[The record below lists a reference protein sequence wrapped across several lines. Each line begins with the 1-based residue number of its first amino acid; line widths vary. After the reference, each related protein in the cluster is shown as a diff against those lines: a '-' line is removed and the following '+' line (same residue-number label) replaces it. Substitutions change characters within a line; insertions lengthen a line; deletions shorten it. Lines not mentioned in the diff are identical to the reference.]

1 MYCRLINTF
10 GLCIHRRVIPENLRI
25 TIRVG
30 TGRVMSKAKRSWR
43 SWDVRLVRVRV
54 CPTHVISL
62 LQYWYHHQLDTP
74 ASPSSLASPP
84 PPFCLCPPSPLALLL
99 LCPLQVFVR
108 LASKHADVIRH
119 CRPHHKCPPPPLRLP
134 VTSCHARRA
143 RYLASLPLLVSRP
156 SLDTH
161 LTVYR
166 FILPS
171 SVSFLYISFVLDPSS
186 FPWLS
191 LDLLATGYQTSPHFF
206 DLAPAVAHRHSIHT

>member
-1 MYCRLINTF
+1 MYSPPSDPRKSSNHHPRRHWPSDVQSEKILALVGCRTRA
-10 GLCIHRRVIPENLRI
+10 C
-25 TIRVG
+25 
-30 TGRVMSKAKRSWR
+30 MSDPR
-43 SWDVRLVRVRV
+43 DLVVAV
-54 CPTHVISL
+54 LVPPP
-62 LQYWYHHQLDTP
+62 LDTP

>member
-1 MYCRLINTF
+1 MYSQPSDPRKSSNHHPRRHWPSDVQSEKILALVGRQTRACACMSDPRDLVVAAGTTTTRHTSFAFVTRLATASF
-10 GLCIHRRVIPENLRI
+10 L
-25 TIRVG
+25 
-30 TGRVMSKAKRSWR
+30 
-43 SWDVRLVRVRV
+43 
-54 CPTHVISL
+54 SL
-62 LQYWYHHQLDTP
+62 P
-74 ASPSSLASPP
+74 
-84 PPFCLCPPSPLALLL
+84 PPSPVALLL

-108 LASKHADVIRH
+108 LASKHADVIRL
-119 CRPHHKCPPPPLRLP
+119 CRPHHKCAPPPLRLP

-143 RYLASLPLLVSRP
+143 RHLASLPSLVSRP

-191 LDLLATGYQTSPHFF
+191 LDLLAIGYQTSPHFL